1 MSDKDNKNEDR
12 AAKLRKTTR
21 SLQKKAAQLDAALSY
36 NEQEE
41 NNRLLALRIEER
53 KAARPDMA
61 VADVIKDGTPEE
73 KAILRLK
80 DYDLTRMGGKNFLS
94 KEEIRELHF
103 SYETTEDK
111 AAFLNYLKLY
121 NDLFKYADRLLGVIK
136 MYEVEVALLSKLIDK
151 YEAIQRDMVVYE
163 LLYGSLV
170 MARSKGGK
178 TGMSYSLTSK
188 DPKDRKRLDDTTP
201 EELIADFNEI
211 HKDDGVV
218 FKINVKGELQWG
230 TLHENSNVTLSGYVN
245 SDQSGTLIA
254 DIDFK
259 GGLYDQIKEQAE
271 MAEKFLSYVKA
282 YIEAIEE
289 YIEDNYYND
298 FVPSSLVNFIND
310 IKEQK
315 FSRRIIA
322 KEYHL
327 SPLNDKRSKGEEVTK
342 GEEYEAVV
350 PDYREVIPDQEVK
363 DSCYNCIR
371 DYRNAAPKLR

>member
-1 MSDKDNKNEDR
+1 MSNKDEKNEDKAVKR
-12 AAKLRKTTR
+12 RKTTR
-21 SLQKKAAQLDAALSY
+21 SRQKPAAQSDAAFSY

-61 VADVIKDGTPEE
+61 VKDVIKDGTPEE

-80 DYDLTRMGGKNFLS
+80 DYDLIRMGGKNFLS

-111 AAFLNYLKLY
+111 AVFLNYLKLY
-121 NDLFKYADRLLGVIK
+121 SDLFKYADRLLGVIK

-151 YEAIQRDMVVYE
+151 YEALDRDLLFYDI
-163 LLYGSLV
+163 LYGSLV
-170 MARSKGGK
+170 GTKGHSD
-178 TGMSYSLTSK
+178 MEYNLH
-188 DPKDRKRLDDTTP
+188 DNDRTKMKRLDDTTP
-201 EELIADFNEI
+201 EALLEEFNDI
-211 HKDDGVV
+211 YKNDGVV
-218 FKINVKGELQWG
+218 FKDPKQDG
-230 TLHENSNVTLSGYVN
+230 TLV
-245 SDQSGTLIA
+245 A

-271 MAEKFLSYVKA
+271 KTTRYLSYVKA
-282 YIEAIEE
+282 YIEPVEE
-289 YIEDNYYND
+289 YIEENYYSD
-298 FVPSSLVNFIND
+298 FVPSSLVNIIND

-322 KEYHL
+322 NEYHL
-327 SPLNDKRSKGEEVTK
+327 SRLNDKRKNGEAITK
-342 GEEYEAVV
+342 KEEYEAVV
-350 PDYREVIPDQEVK
+350 PDYREVVPDQEVK
-363 DSCYNCIR
+363 DSCYKCIR

>member
-1 MSDKDNKNEDR
+1 MSNKDEKKEDR
-12 AAKLRKTTR
+12 AVKRRKATR
-21 SLQKKAAQLDAALSY
+21 SPRKKAAQLDADLY

-73 KAILRLK
+73 KAMLRLK
-80 DYDLTRMGGKNFLS
+80 DYDLTKVSGKGFLS

-121 NDLFKYADRLLGVIK
+121 SDLFKYADRLLGVIK

-151 YEAIQRDMVVYE
+151 YEAIDRDLLIYYI
-163 LLYGSLV
+163 LYGSLV
-170 MARSKGGK
+170 GTKGHSDI
-178 TGMSYSLTSK
+178 TYNLH
-188 DPKDRKRLDDTTP
+188 DNDRTKMKSLDDTTP
-201 EELIADFNEI
+201 EALLEEFNDI
-211 HKDDGVV
+211 YKNDGVV
-218 FKINVKGELQWG
+218 FKDPKQDG
-230 TLHENSNVTLSGYVN
+230 TLV
-245 SDQSGTLIA
+245 A

-271 MAEKFLSYVKA
+271 KTERYLSYVIA
-282 YIEAIEE
+282 YIEPVEE
-289 YIEDNYYND
+289 YIDENYYND
-298 FVPSSLVNFIND
+298 FVPSSLVNIIND
-310 IKEQK
+310 IKEQR

-327 SPLNDKRSKGEEVTK
+327 SRLNDKRKNGEAITK
-342 GEEYEAVV
+342 KEEYEAVV
-350 PDYREVIPDQEVK
+350 PDYREVVPDQEVK
-363 DSCYNCIR
+363 DSCYKCIR
-371 DYRNAAPKLR
+371 DYRNAELKFR

>member
-1 MSDKDNKNEDR
+1 MSTKDEKNEGR
-12 AAKLRKTTR
+12 AAKLTKATR
-21 SLQKKAAQLDAALSY
+21 SLQKKAAQLDAALSKK
-36 NEQEE
+36 EQEE

-80 DYDLTRMGGKNFLS
+80 DYDLTKVSGKGFLT
-94 KEEIRELHF
+94 KDEIRGLHF
-103 SYETTEDK
+103 YYDTLVEK
-111 AAFLNYLKLY
+111 AYFINYLKLY
-121 NDLFKYADRLLGVIK
+121 NDLFKYADRLLGIIK

-151 YEAIQRDMVVYE
+151 YEAIQRDIVVYE
-163 LLYGSLV
+163 ILYGSLI
-170 MARSKGGK
+170 MAQSKHGK
-178 TGMSYSLTSK
+178 TGMSYSLKSK
-188 DPKDRKRLDDTTP
+188 DQKDRKRLDDTTP
-201 EELIADFNEI
+201 EELLAEFNEI

-218 FKINVKGELQWG
+218 FKVNVKGELQWG
-230 TLHENSNVTLSGYVN
+230 TLHENSNVTLSGYIN

-259 GGLYDQIKEQAE
+259 GGLYDQIKEQAKE
-271 MAEKFLSYVKA
+271 TEIFLSFVKA
-282 YIEAIEE
+282 YIEPIEE

-298 FVPSSLVNFIND
+298 FVPSPLVNFIND

-327 SPLNDKRSKGEEVTK
+327 SYINDKRSKGEEVTK

-363 DSCYNCIR
+363 DSCYKCIR
-371 DYRNAAPKLR
+371 DYRNAELKYR